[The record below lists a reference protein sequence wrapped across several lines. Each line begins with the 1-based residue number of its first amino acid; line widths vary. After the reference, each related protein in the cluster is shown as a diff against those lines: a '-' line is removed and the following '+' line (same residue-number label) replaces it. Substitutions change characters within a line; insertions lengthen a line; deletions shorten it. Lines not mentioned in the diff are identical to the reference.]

1 MISSA
6 VSNNFNIDTQCMSLS
21 TTFLEHNIKQFV
33 KVLPMTAAALSLSF
47 DSLSIVRFNAESDGH
62 VLDERLGL

>member
-1 MISSA
+1 MS
-6 VSNNFNIDTQCMSLS
+6 VSTIV
-21 TTFLEHNIKQFV
+21 LEHNIKQLV